1 MEKEIDNPL
10 NNFLE
15 ETEAEQEKILKSFLK
30 ARYEDHLSAINYFL
44 KEKNKRFTAKI
55 ELEKTSPKENPPKH
69 RDEVEEKYRNLVTR
83 DFTPFYDQDKITLAE
98 KSPFLNN

>member
-10 NNFLE
+10 NHFLE
-15 ETEAEQEKILKSFLK
+15 QAEAAQERILKNFLK
-30 ARYEDHLSAINYFL
+30 AHYEDYLSAINYFL

-69 RDEVEEKYRNLVTR
+69 KDEVEKKYRKLVTTG
-83 DFTPFYDQDKITLAE
+83 FIPFYNQDETTLAE